1 MRVSEW
7 VGFRLP
13 RDIIY
18 DRIVCVRAFERE
30 RGLPLSVT
38 WVGCAG
44 ADHDDEGDDVVG
56 HLSLLLSFPLF
67 PIPSLVTVVHSALNR
82 DRTRKA
88 SAVRGLQYELCNLYN
103 TPPSPC
109 IASSPYPLL
118 LRHGGKRN
126 SSEGAHSLYLRYK
139 MEKCFDFN
147 QGFPNHAA
155 GIISFILYH

>member
-1 MRVSEW
+1 MSEW

-44 ADHDDEGDDVVG
+44 ADQDDEGDDVVG

-67 PIPSLVTVVHSALNR
+67 PIPSLVTVVHSALPQWR
-82 DRTRKA
+82 QDEKSKRCPR
-88 SAVRGLQYELCNLYN
+88 AVCSMNYAICTTLLRPPALPPLP
-103 TPPSPC
+103 TPPSQT
-109 IASSPYPLL
+109 
-118 LRHGGKRN
+118 RR
-126 SSEGAHSLYLRYK
+126 
-139 MEKCFDFN
+139 EKEFK
-147 QGFPNHAA
+147 
-155 GIISFILYH
+155 

>member
-1 MRVSEW
+1 MSEW

-56 HLSLLLSFPLF
+56 QTATKSKCLSLSFPLF
-67 PIPSLVTVVHSALNR
+67 PIPSLVTVVHSALNG

-88 SAVRGLQYELCNLYN
+88 SAVRAR
-103 TPPSPC
+103 S
-109 IASSPYPLL
+109 AV
-118 LRHGGKRN
+118 
-126 SSEGAHSLYLRYK
+126 
-139 MEKCFDFN
+139 
-147 QGFPNHAA
+147 
-155 GIISFILYH
+155 